1 MRGHLGFTHAH
12 FPVHAFEETDIRE
25 HWAFG
30 RHGTGWLGLYAANG
44 LELITSG
51 PGAGR
56 ELRSPGADNTWLCLI
71 GGEGTGEDFNSFRGR
86 LEGTLTVDSDVVSIA
101 NAEGQRV
108 SCGLSSSLTVA
119 GELVDLAGSLHL
131 DSPFCRA
138 PYPASALTIQG
149 PGTSSLELAFG

>member
-1 MRGHLGFTHAH
+1 M
-12 FPVHAFEETDIRE
+12 
-25 HWAFG
+25 FG

-56 ELRSPGADNTWLCLI
+56 ELHSPGADNTWLCLM
-71 GGEGTGEDFNSFRGR
+71 GGEGSGEDFDAFRER
-86 LEGTLTVDSDVVSIA
+86 LTSTLAVASDVVSIA
-101 NAEGQRV
+101 NTEGQTV
-108 SCGLSSSLTVA
+108 SCGLAVPLTVD
-119 GELVDLAGSLHL
+119 GKPMDLAGSLHL